1 MRGNPNMQMANN
13 QNQPVRI
20 YFLSEIT
27 HLIKDALLEL
37 SGYEFWVRAYLIAP
51 RWKQRSGHY
60 YCELMDVDA
69 MGDTIARIRAIIWR
83 DNYMRI
89 TRKLQTLGMPDA
101 LKDNSEVCFLC
112 AVRYHE
118 VYGLSLDIYD
128 IDPTFGESQI
138 NLNRRQILERL
149 TKEDILNRN
158 KETYLPVASL
168 RIGLITSK
176 ESAAYNDFT
185 KTIIASSFS
194 FQIVFADCPMQ
205 GKDMEQGL
213 ISSLQHLTQAQVD
226 VICIVRGGG
235 SQADLA
241 WFDNEQIARAVLA
254 CPIPIW
260 VGIGH
265 EIDIGVLD
273 FIAHRSCNTPTAVA
287 EELVER
293 IQELVTILRTVGDQL
308 QHIVD
313 RRVATQE
320 QLMQRNIHGAMMGLR
335 KQFELASAQLDNSML
350 GTRSSFERV
359 FITEEVNI
367 EGKVQRLHDR
377 SDWLLDTKQ
386 ESFKERC
393 ERLQLSRYLQIL
405 ADKEVSLNDKAKRLD
420 AMLLE
425 RVLKRGY
432 TITRDSRGHVL
443 KSVTQIK
450 EGDSVETQFTDG
462 MATSVVTKR
471 R

>member
-1 MRGNPNMQMANN
+1 MEVANN

-20 YFLSEIT
+20 YSLSEIT

-37 SGYEFWVRAYLIAP
+37 SGYEFWVRAHLIAP
-51 RWKQRSGHY
+51 RWEQRSGHY
-60 YCELMDVDA
+60 YCDLMDVNA
-69 MGDTIARIRAIIWR
+69 MGDTIARIRATIWR
-83 DNYMRI
+83 HNYMKI
-89 TRKLQTLGMPDA
+89 TRRLQTLGMPDA
-101 LKDNSEVCFLC
+101 LKNNSEVCVLC

-138 NLNRRQILERL
+138 NLNRRQILEKL
-149 TKEDILNRN
+149 TKEDILSKN

-185 KTIIASSFS
+185 KTIIASPFS
-194 FQIVFADCPMQ
+194 FQVVFADCPMQ
-205 GKDMEQGL
+205 GEDMERGL
-213 ISSLQHLTQAQVD
+213 VSSLQQLTQAQVD

-254 CPIPIW
+254 CPIPVW

-273 FIAHRSCNTPTAVA
+273 FIAHTSFKTPTAVA
-287 EELVER
+287 EELVRR
-293 IQELVTILRTVGDQL
+293 IQELVAILKTAGDQL
-308 QHIVD
+308 QRIVD

-320 QLMQRNIHGAMMGLR
+320 QLMQRNIHGAMMGFR
-335 KQFELASAQLDNSML
+335 KQFDLASAQLDKSIL
-350 GTRSSFERV
+350 GARSSFERI
-359 FITEEVNI
+359 FITEEANI
-367 EGKVQRLHDR
+367 EGKLQRLHDR
-377 SDWLLDTKQ
+377 GAWLLDTKQ
-386 ESFKERC
+386 ESFRERC

-405 ADKEVSLNDKAKRLD
+405 ADKQASLNDKGKHLD
-420 AMLLE
+420 AMLPGQ
-425 RVLKRGY
+425 VLKRGY
-432 TITRDSRGHVL
+432 TITRDSRGQVL
-443 KSVTQIK
+443 KSVTQLK
-450 EGDSVETQFTDG
+450 EDDSVETQFTDG
-462 MATSVVTKR
+462 TATSVVTKR

>member
-1 MRGNPNMQMANN
+1 MIS
-13 QNQPVRI
+13 NQPVRI
-20 YFLSEIT
+20 YRLGEIT
-27 HLIKDALLEL
+27 HLIKDALLQL
-37 SGYEFWVRAYLIAP
+37 SGYEFWVRAHLIAP
-51 RWKQRSGHY
+51 KWEQRSGHY

-69 MGDTIARIRAIIWR
+69 MGDTIAKIRAVMWR
-83 DNYMRI
+83 HNYVRI
-89 TRKLQTLGMPDA
+89 TRRLQALGMPDA
-101 LKDNSEVCFLC
+101 MKDNSEVCVLC

-138 NLNRRQILERL
+138 NLNRRQILEKL
-149 TKEDILNRN
+149 TREGILSKN
-158 KETYLPVASL
+158 KETFLPVASL

-185 KTIIASSFS
+185 KTIIASAFS

-205 GKDMEQGL
+205 GEHMEQGL
-213 ISSLQHLTQAQVD
+213 VSSLQQLTQANVD

-241 WFDNEQIARAVLA
+241 WFDNEQITRAVLA
-254 CPIPIW
+254 CPIPVW

-273 FIAHRSCNTPTAVA
+273 FIAHMSFKTPTAVA
-287 EELVER
+287 EELVRR
-293 IQELVTILRTVGDQL
+293 IQELVAILQTAGDQL

-320 QLMQRNIHGAMMGLR
+320 QLMQRNIHGAMMGFR
-335 KQFELASAQLDNSML
+335 KQLDLAYGRLDKSML
-350 GTRSSFERV
+350 GARSSFERV
-359 FITEEVNI
+359 FITEEANI

-377 SDWLLDTKQ
+377 SAWLLDTKQ
-386 ESFKERC
+386 ESLRERR

-405 ADKEVSLNDKAKRLD
+405 ADKQVSLNDKGEHLD
-420 AMLLE
+420 AMLPE
-425 RVLKRGY
+425 QVLKRGY
-432 TITRDSRGHVL
+432 TITRDSHGQVL
-443 KSVTQIK
+443 KSVTQLN
-450 EGDSVETQFTDG
+450 EDDSVETQFTDG
-462 MATSVVTKR
+462 TATSVVTKR